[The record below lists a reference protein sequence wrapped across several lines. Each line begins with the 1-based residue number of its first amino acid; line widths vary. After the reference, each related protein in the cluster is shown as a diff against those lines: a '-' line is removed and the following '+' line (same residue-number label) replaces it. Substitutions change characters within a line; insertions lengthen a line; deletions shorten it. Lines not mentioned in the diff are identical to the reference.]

1 MEKRRLREKV
11 DYGKSRYRSRKG
23 EVDVSLLREGT
34 YLGKGELKDGLP
46 RSCPRKANKID
57 FVDQTIRDAQ
67 QSLWG
72 FTMRTDMITPIAE
85 MMDQVGYRAIATVGS
100 QAFTVQVRNLNE
112 DPWERIRVLSK
123 LITRTPLRG
132 SYQIGSLSSFD
143 LSTPRD
149 IITLW
154 IKRSVAHGIK
164 SFWICDY
171 QDNMERFRYFAQIA
185 RAEGAEVV
193 PALMYTSSPVHT
205 SEHWAQ
211 KTRRIA
217 EAKDCVD
224 RIMIEDASGVIT
236 PEDTRELVSTVLK
249 NCDGL
254 PLEFHSHC
262 NSGLA
267 LLCYLEAIQSGV
279 TTVHTAVAPLAN
291 GTSLPATET
300 ILRNAR
306 RLGYTSDLDED
317 ALAAVSA
324 HFRKI
329 AEKEG
334 LPIGVPMEY
343 DLFHFEHQVP
353 GGMMTNLTRQLR
365 EVGMEHRLDEILEE
379 VVLVRKEFGYP
390 VMATP
395 YSQIVGAQAVE
406 NVVSGERYKQITDE
420 AIKYALGYYG
430 EPVVPIDPNVMDRIM
445 GLPRTKEF
453 LNWKP
458 EGYLKSVEELRQEI
472 GPELSDDDLLLR
484 ILIPGKPLKRGE
496 PKKQVT
502 APVAKPMAPG
512 SPPMDFPTEFSVDVD
527 GEIFNVKISPVW
539 DGAGKNEK
547 TTEGEA
553 PKKPKRP
560 KALPPGAVV
569 SGMAGLVLSFEV
581 KVGDSVNAG
590 DLVAMI
596 EAMKMRRHVNCPHG
610 GVVKEICAREGE
622 IVEPEDLLMVVA

>member
-1 MEKRRLREKV
+1 
-11 DYGKSRYRSRKG
+11 
-23 EVDVSLLREGT
+23 VSH
-34 YLGKGELKDGLP
+34 
-46 RSCPRKANKID
+46 KIE
-57 FVDQTIRDAQ
+57 FVDQTLRDAQ

-72 FTMRTDMITPIAE
+72 FTMRTDHMTPIAE
-85 MMDQVGYRAIATVGS
+85 MLDKVGYRAIATVGS

-154 IKRSVAHGIK
+154 IKRSVANGIK

-171 QDNMERFRYFAQIA
+171 QYEMEKFIYFARIA
-185 RAEGAEVV
+185 KAEGAEVV

-205 SEHWAQ
+205 NEHWAQ
-211 KTRRIA
+211 KTRRIL
-217 EAKDCVD
+217 EAKDYVD

-236 PEDTRELVSTVLK
+236 PEGTRELVSTVLK
-249 NCDGL
+249 NCNGL

-267 LLCYLEAIQSGV
+267 PLCYLEAIQSGV
-279 TTVHTAVAPLAN
+279 TTLHTAVAPLAN

-300 ILRNAR
+300 ILRNLR
-306 RLGYTSDLDED
+306 RLGFSSDLDED
-317 ALAAVSA
+317 ALSAVSA

-365 EVGMEHRLDEILEE
+365 EVGMENRLNEILEE
-379 VVLVRKEFGYP
+379 VVLVRKELGYP

-406 NVVSGERYKQITDE
+406 NIVSGERYKQITDE

-430 EPVVPIDPNVMDRIM
+430 EPVTPIDQNVMDRIM
-445 GLPRTKEF
+445 SLPRTNEF

-458 EGYLKSVEELRQEI
+458 ERYLKSVEELRQEI
-472 GPELSDDDLLLR
+472 GPDLSDDDLLLKT
-484 ILIPGKPLKRGE
+484 LIPGKPVKSGV
-496 PKKQVT
+496 PNKTVT
-502 APVAKPMAPG
+502 SPLMKPATPVSLPE
-512 SPPMDFPTEFSVDVD
+512 FPTEFRVDVD

-539 DGAGKNEK
+539 DGAGK
-547 TTEGEA
+547 TERPIVAERPETA
-553 PKKPKRP
+553 KRP
-560 KALPPGAVV
+560 KELPSGAVLC
-569 SGMAGLVLSFEV
+569 GMAGLVLSIEA
-581 KVGDSVNAG
+581 KVGSRVNEG

-596 EAMKMRRHVNCPHG
+596 EAMKMRRHVNSPRS
-610 GVVKEICAREGE
+610 GVVKEIWAREGE
-622 IVEPEDLLMVVA
+622 MVNPEDVLMVVE

>member
-1 MEKRRLREKV
+1 MN
-11 DYGKSRYRSRKG
+11 
-23 EVDVSLLREGT
+23 
-34 YLGKGELKDGLP
+34 
-46 RSCPRKANKID
+46 NKID
-57 FVDQTIRDAQ
+57 FIDQTLRDAQ

-72 FTMRTDMITPIAE
+72 YTMRTDMMTPIAE
-85 MMDQVGYRAIATVGS
+85 VMDQVGYRAIATVGS

-154 IKRSVAHGIK
+154 IKRSVANGIK

-171 QDNMERFRYFAQIA
+171 QEDMEKFIYFARIA
-185 RAEGAEVV
+185 KAEGAEVV
-193 PALMYTSSPVHT
+193 PALMYTSSPAHT
-205 SEHWAQ
+205 VEHWAR
-211 KTRRIA
+211 KTRRII
-217 EAKDCVD
+217 EAKEWVD
-224 RIMIEDASGVIT
+224 RIMVEDASGVIT
-236 PEDTRELVSTVLK
+236 PEDTRKLVSTVQK
-249 NCDGL
+249 NCEGL

-262 NSGLA
+262 NSWLA
-267 LLCYLEAIQSGV
+267 PLCYLEAIQSGA
-279 TTVHTAVAPLAN
+279 TTLHTAVAPLAN

-300 ILRNAR
+300 ILKNAR
-306 RLGYTSDLDED
+306 RLGYASNLNED

-324 HFRKI
+324 HFRNI
-329 AEKEG
+329 GEKEG

-406 NVVSGERYKQITDE
+406 NVVSGERYRQVTDE
-420 AIKYALGYYG
+420 GIKYVLGYYG
-430 EPVVPIDPNVMDRIM
+430 KPVVPIDPNVMDRVM
-445 GLPRTKEF
+445 SLHRTKEF

-458 EGYLKSVEELRQEI
+458 EGYLKSVKELRREI
-472 GPELSDDDLLLR
+472 GPELSDDDLLLK
-484 ILIPGKPLKRGE
+484 ILIPGKPVKRGE
-496 PKKQVT
+496 PKKAATSPVIKAM
-502 APVAKPMAPG
+502 APV
-512 SPPMDFPTEFSVDVD
+512 SPPTDFPTEFTVDVD
-527 GEIFNVKISPVW
+527 GEVFNVKISPVW
-539 DGAGKNEK
+539 DGAGNAK
-547 TTEGEA
+547 TTMPAGTLQI
-553 PKKPKRP
+553 PKTMKSPKELP
-560 KALPPGAVV
+560 KGAVLC
-569 SGMAGLVLSFEV
+569 GMAGLILSIEA
-581 KVGDSVNAG
+581 KVGARVNPG

-596 EAMKMRRHVNCPHG
+596 EAMKMRRHVNSPHG
-610 GVVKEICAREGE
+610 GVVKEIFAREGE
-622 IVEPEDLLMVVA
+622 MVNPEDILMVVE

>member
-1 MEKRRLREKV
+1 M
-11 DYGKSRYRSRKG
+11 
-23 EVDVSLLREGT
+23 
-34 YLGKGELKDGLP
+34 
-46 RSCPRKANKID
+46 NKIE

-72 FTMRTDMITPIAE
+72 FTMRTDHMTPIAQT
-85 MMDQVGYRAIATVGS
+85 MDKVGYRAIATVGS
-100 QAFTVQVRNLNE
+100 QAFTIQVRNLNE
-112 DPWERIRVLSK
+112 DPWERIRVLSG
-123 LITRTPLRG
+123 LITRTPIRG

-154 IKRSVAHGIK
+154 IKRSVANGIK

-171 QDNMERFRYFAQIA
+171 QTDFEKFVYFARIA
-185 RAEGAEVV
+185 KAQGAEVV
-193 PALMYTSSPVHT
+193 PALMYTSSPAHT
-205 SEHWAQ
+205 SEHWAR
-211 KTRRIA
+211 KTRWLA
-217 EAKDCVD
+217 EAKDCID

-236 PEDTRELVSTVLK
+236 PEATRELVSTIQK

-267 LLCYLEAIQSGV
+267 PLCYLEAIQSGV

-291 GTSLPATET
+291 GTSLPATES

-306 RLGYTSDLDED
+306 RLGFTADLDED

-324 HFRKI
+324 HFRAI
-329 AEKEG
+329 AEKER
-334 LPIGVPMEY
+334 LPIGVPLEY
-343 DLFHFEHQVP
+343 DLFHYAHQVP

-365 EVGMEHRLDEILEE
+365 EVGMEHRLEEILEE
-379 VVLVRKEFGYP
+379 VVLVRKELGYP

-406 NVVSGERYKQITDE
+406 NIVSGERYKQMTDE
-420 AIKYALGYYG
+420 AIKYVLGYYG
-430 EPVVPIDPNVMDRIM
+430 EPVVPIDQNVVDRAM
-445 GLPRTKEF
+445 SLPRSKAF

-458 EGYLKSVEELRQEI
+458 EGYLKSVEELRREI

-496 PKKQVT
+496 PAKETVKPGANAT
-502 APVAKPMAPG
+502 APVSQPG
-512 SPPMDFPTEFSVDVD
+512 GFPTEFSVDVD
-527 GEIFNVKISPVW
+527 GEVFNVKISPVW
-539 DGAGKNEK
+539 DGAENHE
-547 TTEGEA
+547 TSMEA
-553 PKKPKRP
+553 GTRETSKSAKGPKEI
-560 KALPPGAVV
+560 PPGAVLC
-569 SGMAGLVLSFEV
+569 GMAGLVLSIEA
-581 KVGDSVNAG
+581 KVGARVDAG

-596 EAMKMRRHVNCPHG
+596 EAMKMRRHVNAPHS
-610 GVVKEICAREGE
+610 GVVKEVWAREGE
-622 IVEPEDLLMVVA
+622 IVEPGDVLMVVE